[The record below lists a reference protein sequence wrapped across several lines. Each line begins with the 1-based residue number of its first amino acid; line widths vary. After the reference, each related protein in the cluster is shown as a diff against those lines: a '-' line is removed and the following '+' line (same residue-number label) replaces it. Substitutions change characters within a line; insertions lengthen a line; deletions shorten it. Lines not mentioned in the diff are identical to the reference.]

1 MAILPVFFAENLEF
15 FALTPKFIKK
25 TLLCS
30 KELFFSQNDPQRS
43 KKTVSLN
50 SPKNLCKK
58 SETDKMGHRTI
69 EHQEMWW
76 KITFWIFNMQFRERS
91 QKFFGQRPSVCR
103 SNNEKDE
110 RTFFWTTLFPSKC
123 SSGLPEQKFG
133 CLAAF
138 LPKIQNFFLL
148 WFRNF
153 LKNTSL
159 FERIFLLSKLSSAL
173 EESSFDKLS
182 KKSLLKVGNW
192 QNRSS
197 DIKKCDEKHLPGLLL
212 WKLENAD
219 KQSRQC
225 LSV

>member
-1 MAILPVFFAENLEF
+1 
-15 FALTPKFIKK
+15 
-25 TLLCS
+25 
-30 KELFFSQNDPQRS
+30 
-43 KKTVSLN
+43 
-50 SPKNLCKK
+50 
-58 SETDKMGHRTI
+58 MGHRTI

-148 WFRNF
+148 WFRIF

-182 KKSLLKVGNW
+182 KKSLLEVGNW

-219 KQSRQC
+219 KQSRQR
-225 LSV
+225 LSVYRSKFEKDESIFILSNNVFLKMFFWANRLDFWQSCRYFLPKI